1 MTEHTE
7 TKAPRRLQKCYEL
20 NRVIFLPHYT
30 MPSWFVQPGMKLNNL
45 NHDELVN
52 VLITEKELQDR
63 GATQI
68 FMNLWHRPSI
78 DLKGI

>member
-7 TKAPRRLQKCYEL
+7 TKAPRKLQKCYQIGEM
-20 NRVIFLPHYT
+20 IFLPHYT

-45 NHDELVN
+45 SHDELVN
-52 VLITEKELQDR
+52 VLISEKELQDAK
-63 GATQI
+63 ATQI
-68 FMNLWHRPSI
+68 YLNLWHRPSI